1 MFSIDTTIVAV
12 ALPNM
17 VADLHSSLALIGWT
31 LTAYTLTQT
40 AVMPLVGKLSESYGR
55 MRVFLGCV
63 LLFTLGSLLC
73 GLAPNIYLLILFRV
87 LQALGGGGFI
97 PSAVGIVAREFP
109 EQRGRMI
116 GLFTSIFPVGGII
129 GPNLGGLIIEYASW
143 RDVFL
148 VNVPIGAVV
157 LLVLLRRARSDREA
171 TVQHRV
177 DVIGTLL
184 FAGGIVA
191 LLSAITLLGNDV
203 TYWRSAEFW
212 ALLAASAALLATFVW
227 HERRTP
233 EPVLDLGLVT
243 RNPFLAVNV
252 YNFLFGAAVFGFFS
266 FIPYY
271 AVVQFGM
278 APAESG
284 AILTPRSLMMM
295 VAATLSSFF
304 LLRLGY
310 RAPMLL
316 GMVLIAASLL
326 LLSRGWAA
334 LDLGGAQ
341 VGTFWLV
348 AAQVA
353 LGGLGMGLAAP
364 ASNNAALDLMPDR
377 AAVITGIRG
386 MFRSTGAVLGVALI
400 VLALEFSPDKAAGL
414 RTIFVAL
421 AAVLL
426 AAIPL
431 VFLIPDTARDRRL
444 AQQREAAAA
453 RAGSEPVAG
462 PAVAP
467 EH

>member
-1 MFSIDTTIVAV
+1 
-12 ALPNM
+12 
-17 VADLHSSLALIGWT
+17 
-31 LTAYTLTQT
+31 
-40 AVMPLVGKLSESYGR
+40 
-55 MRVFLGCV
+55 
-63 LLFTLGSLLC
+63 
-73 GLAPNIYLLILFRV
+73 
-87 LQALGGGGFI
+87 
-97 PSAVGIVAREFP
+97 
-109 EQRGRMI
+109 
-116 GLFTSIFPVGGII
+116 
-129 GPNLGGLIIEYASW
+129 
-143 RDVFL
+143 
-148 VNVPIGAVV
+148 VPIGAVV

-233 EPVLDLGLVT
+233 EPVLDFGLVT

-271 AVVQFGM
+271 AVVEFGM
-278 APAESG
+278 GPTESG

-295 VAATLSSFF
+295 AAAALASFF

-310 RAPMLL
+310 RAPMVL

-326 LLSRGWAA
+326 LLSRGWSG
-334 LDLGGAQ
+334 LDLGAAH
-341 VGTFWLV
+341 VGTFWLG

-353 LGGLGMGLAAP
+353 VGGLGMGLAAP
-364 ASNNAALDLMPDR
+364 ASNNAALDLMPGR

-414 RTIFVAL
+414 RAIFVAL

-444 AQQREAAAA
+444 AEQRDAAS

-462 PAVAP
+462 PAVAS